1 MARGPAAA
9 NVRAAGRAR
18 IVPVRQ
24 RFGPV
29 GDLEFWACV
38 LVAARCA
45 SSAIA
50 RPQARLSSFRK
61 ASADVVILQDAS
73 ASMYVTDVRPDRWR
87 RSVQFLRTFAETLSW
102 KGDRVALALFAQLA
116 APQVRL
122 TKDPNALFFFI
133 DHLGDRSPFR
143 LENTTTWDT
152 NIEEGIRWG
161 LRLVDKDEELFGKS
175 GNPKAFLVIS
185 DGQAWSGTVATALQE
200 ARGAQDSGARRGIGT
215 TIGGMIPEPRPDGTR
230 PPPVIRSVL
239 DRNSLVQLAVA
250 GGGEYFEI
258 GDEPDRVVAFRIID
272 RLHRQSDV
280 SQQVDS
286 FEDLYRRFLM
296 AAAVMLGLGTLFLHK
311 RTDLAWQAGGVIVAL
326 VLLCSPRWSPAR
338 PNGPRTATGPHR
350 LRKRVSSA
358 VNAANTCSLRL
369 TLLTLRKSRL
379 VRILLAVPRPS
390 WHSTT
395 RRHAHETTVVRG
407 RRCGCVAHLGHSLVR
422 AGGEHDRHADPR
434 RGNDRRRG
442 CWALTG
448 AVGTATVAVDATN
461 QEIAVT
467 LNLFNFATG
476 TTAGHIHVGPRGV
489 AGPVVINFPLPTGRT
504 GDLPLTFRLGAAAF
518 VARPEIGINTMQDA
532 IQAIVGGG
540 AYVNIHTSAN
550 PAGEIR
556 GQLTVVPQLR
566 PVCVRRAPLARIT

>member
-1 MARGPAAA
+1 MPSLPAIDFESFRFASPVYLWLLVIPAALMAVWGWRVIRRRA
-9 NVRAAGRAR
+9 NVRRLAAQR

-29 GDLEFWACV
+29 GDLAFWACV
-38 LVAARCA
+38 LVATALCIA
-45 SSAIA
+45 AIA

-161 LRLVDKDEELFGKS
+161 LRLVDKDEEVFGKS

-185 DGQAWSGTVATALQE
+185 DGQAWSGTVASAIQE
-200 ARGAQDSGARRGIGT
+200 ARAHKIPVHVAGIGT
-215 TIGGMIPEPRPDGTR
+215 TTGGMIPEPARPDGTR
-230 PPPVIRSVL
+230 PPPVVRSVL

-258 GDEPDRVVAFRIID
+258 GDEPDRIVAFRIID

-280 SQQVDS
+280 SQHVES
-286 FEDLYRRFLM
+286 YEELYYRFLI

-311 RTDLAWQAGGVIVAL
+311 RADLAWQAGGVAVAV
-326 VLLCSPRWSPAR
+326 VLLAS
-338 PNGPRTATGPHR
+338 
-350 LRKRVSSA
+350 
-358 VNAANTCSLRL
+358 
-369 TLLTLRKSRL
+369 
-379 VRILLAVPRPS
+379 
-390 WHSTT
+390 
-395 RRHAHETTVVRG
+395 
-407 RRCGCVAHLGHSLVR
+407 
-422 AGGEHDRHADPR
+422 
-434 RGNDRRRG
+434 
-442 CWALTG
+442 
-448 AVGTATVAVDATN
+448 
-461 QEIAVT
+461 
-467 LNLFNFATG
+467 
-476 TTAGHIHVGPRGV
+476 
-489 AGPVVINFPLPTGRT
+489 
-504 GDLPLTFRLGAAAF
+504 
-518 VARPEIGINTMQDA
+518 
-532 IQAIVGGG
+532 
-540 AYVNIHTSAN
+540 
-550 PAGEIR
+550 
-556 GQLTVVPQLR
+556 
-566 PVCVRRAPLARIT
+566 LAR